1 MKRFFL
7 AILFVTSALSASAQ
21 DFGYDSPEASQPVR
35 PMEAN
40 LSAEHMK
47 FRGEYVSGP
56 LDRFCEKMVRKGFAY
71 EVPEPDGA
79 SLIGTFAGYP
89 ECHLIVSTNNNK
101 VNKVAV
107 HFPRRHVW
115 SELANDYYSLKEMLI
130 KKYGEPKDT
139 LEEFISHEP
148 KDDYTKLMKVKQHL
162 CTFYVKFELPG
173 GEITLSMSK
182 ASRYN
187 PCVILTYEDA
197 INSRKEE
204 TKAYEDL

>member
-1 MKRFFL
+1 MKR
-7 AILFVTSALSASAQ
+7 IALSISLITLSLSAFSQDYAGASAE
-21 DFGYDSPEASQPVR
+21 SAQPVR

-40 LSAEHMK
+40 LGAEHMK

-56 LDRFCEKMVRKGFAY
+56 LDLFCEKMARKGFAY
-71 EVPEPDGA
+71 EVPEPNGA

-89 ECHLIVSTNNNK
+89 ECHLIVSTNNHK
-101 VNKVAV
+101 VNKVEV

-115 SELANDYYSLKEMLI
+115 SELAYDYYSLKEMLI

-173 GEITLSMSK
+173 GEITLSLSK